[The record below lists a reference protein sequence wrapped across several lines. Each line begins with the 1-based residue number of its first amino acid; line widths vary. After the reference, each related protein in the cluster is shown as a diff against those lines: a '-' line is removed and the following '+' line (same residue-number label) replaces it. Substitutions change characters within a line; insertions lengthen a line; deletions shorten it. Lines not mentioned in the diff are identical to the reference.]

1 MEQFA
6 QAGFGFEKESAP
18 EQEQMEFDSEEW
30 EGGTPFQIGR
40 VIIGCEI
47 NSELKMFHQTRLH
60 WQILFEEHSNQ
71 NSHSFVAQQ
80 LLFPIPLHVQP
91 KDISLLQL
99 HDVLLA
105 SFGFELNLEEEPEI
119 IAAPSNLDEQGA
131 LNFIELVLESLRL
144 GVEGPDLR
152 MNLLKDY
159 TRRLSVKKGQMLT
172 VPEMLDLLIRWN
184 ACENKNFAPD
194 GKAIALTFG
203 IDHLEDQLGK

>member
-6 QAGFGFEKESAP
+6 QAGFGFEKES
-18 EQEQMEFDSEEW
+18 EVQQEQIGFESDEW
-30 EGGTPFQIGR
+30 EGGSPFQIGR

-47 NSELKMFHQTRLH
+47 NGELKMFHQTRLH

-71 NSHSFVAQQ
+71 NSHSFKAQQ
-80 LLFPIPLHVQP
+80 LIFPIALNAQQ
-91 KDISLLQL
+91 KDISLLQD

-119 IAAPSNLDEQGA
+119 IAAPSNLDEQAA
-131 LNFIELVLESLRL
+131 LKFIELVLESLRL
-144 GVEGPDLR
+144 GIDGPDLR

-159 TRRLSVKKGQMLT
+159 TRRMSVKKGQMLT
-172 VPEMLDLLIRWN
+172 VPEMLDLLVRWN

-194 GKAIALTFG
+194 GKSIALTFG
-203 IDHLEDQLGK
+203 IDYLEDQLGK